1 MGTIIHLTTE
11 GLAHFQVSFDSLA
24 DTSSHPPSD
33 DETEQTTA
41 AAPTSAP
48 IVSRHSNLAFAPPA
62 FESRFP
68 SVLPQPTLLAVPPS
82 PSLPIGPDPSYGA
95 MLQFMQQMLQQK
107 REDKQQML
115 QQNREDNIRRADA
128 PAAPCRAR
136 GTR

>member
-1 MGTIIHLTTE
+1 MGNIIHLTAE

-62 FESRFP
+62 FGSRFP
-68 SVLPQPTLLAVPPS
+68 SVLPEPTLSAVPPS
-82 PSLPIGPDPSYGA
+82 PSLPIARARSLLRGHAAVYA
-95 MLQFMQQMLQQK
+95 
-107 REDKQQML
+107 
-115 QQNREDNIRRADA
+115 ADA
-128 PAAPCRAR
+128 PAEA
-136 GTR
+136 